1 MVKIRLSRYG
11 RHKKPFYRIVVSD
24 VNSPRDGKF
33 IERIGFYDPINKTN
47 FFIDTKKVSYW
58 KSKGAKINPTVE
70 FILKKVEQ
78 DSNL

>member
-1 MVKIRLSRYG
+1 MVKIRLARYG
-11 RHKKPFYRIVVSD
+11 RNKKPFYRIVVSD

-58 KSKGAKINPTVE
+58 RSKGAQVSSTVK

-78 DSNL
+78 SSSL